1 MTKTRLG
8 ARDAV
13 SLGVVAGAIPPSG
26 VTPSVLIIDDDQD
39 VREYIG
45 DVFELEGFDVTPLAD
60 PSVVVGRIRDE
71 PFHII
76 VLDLMMPK
84 IDGLDLL
91 AQIRAFD
98 EHISVIMVTGY
109 PSIETISAS
118 MQLGISAYLAHPITP
133 AELRHA
139 IARIMKKKR
148 FVVRCEGDLHAA
160 IGQQIHGAR
169 KARGLTLEQMARRT
183 NLPVSL
189 LSQIERAETS
199 ASMSGLFKIATVL
212 NLRLARL
219 FAGY

>member
-1 MTKTRLG
+1 
-8 ARDAV
+8 
-13 SLGVVAGAIPPSG
+13 VVAAAVPSAG
-26 VTPSVLIIDDDQD
+26 VTLSVLIIDDDPD
-39 VREYIG
+39 VREYFR
-45 DVFELEGFDVTPLAD
+45 DVLDPEGFDVTSLAD

-71 PFHII
+71 LFHII

-109 PSIETISAS
+109 PSIETLSAS
-118 MQLGISAYLAHPITP
+118 IQLGISGYLAHPITP
-133 AELRHA
+133 AELRDT
-139 IARIMKKKR
+139 IARIVKKKR
-148 FVVRCEGDLHAA
+148 FVVGCEDDLHAA
-160 IGQQIHGAR
+160 IGQQIRGAR
-169 KARGLTLEQMARRT
+169 EARGLTLEQMASRT

-189 LSQIERAETS
+189 LSQIERAE
-199 ASMSGLFKIATVL
+199 ARVSMSGLFKIATVL